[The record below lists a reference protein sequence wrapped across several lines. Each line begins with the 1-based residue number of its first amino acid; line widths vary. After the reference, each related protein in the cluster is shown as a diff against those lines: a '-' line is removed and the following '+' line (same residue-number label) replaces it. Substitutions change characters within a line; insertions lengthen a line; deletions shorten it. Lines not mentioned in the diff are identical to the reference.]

1 MSFLSVLGSFN
12 TAHCFRVCPCCDK
25 WQYLVLF
32 LFFFFNT
39 SSGEVW
45 TGAAVVEI
53 NTEII
58 PSVKT
63 NYRMT

>member
-1 MSFLSVLGSFN
+1 MAVSSFVFV
-12 TAHCFRVCPCCDK
+12 FV
-25 WQYLVLF
+25 F
-32 LFFFFNT
+32 LTQT
-39 SSGEVW
+39 STGEVW

-63 NYRMT
+63 NYHMT